1 MNIVQRVKDILLNPK
16 QTWPVIA
23 TEQTDITTLYTQY
36 VMILALIPAVA
47 GFIGMS
53 VIGFSVL
60 GHTIRV
66 PLFTGIANMVVS
78 YVLSLAMIYLLAL
91 LADRLA
97 PNFGGEKS
105 MDNAMKLIAY
115 SSTAGMVGGIFSL
128 IPGLSILGFLTA
140 LYSLYLLFLG
150 VPVMMKAPQER
161 ALSYTAILLVGGLL
175 AGAVLGLASAIFR

>member
-1 MNIVQRVKDILLNPK
+1 MALVDRVKSILLNPK
-16 QTWPVIA
+16 PTWAAIEAEPA
-23 TEQTDITTLYTQY
+23 TPAGLYKDY
-36 VMILALIPAVA
+36 LVWLAAIPALC

-53 VIGFSVL
+53 LIGFNVL
-60 GHTIRV
+60 GHTVRV
-66 PLFTGIANMVVS
+66 PLFSGIVNMVVS